1 MEFLEAKNVKHRFD
15 RRDEEGKVIGEVEA
29 LDGVDLEVE
38 SGQFIAILGQNGSGK
53 STFARHVNA
62 LLTPTEGTLIVDGKD
77 TRDSEVMWEIRR
89 AAGMIFQNP
98 DNQIVAGLVEEDV
111 AFGPENLG
119 VPTEEIKERVADSL
133 HAVDMEEYR
142 HHSPEH
148 LSGGQKQRVAVA
160 GVLAMQPECILMDEP
175 TAMLDPAGRREVIE
189 TAHRLCRE
197 DGVTIIL
204 ITHFMEEAA
213 GADRIFVLDRGRVV
227 MSGSPRE
234 IFSEPDQLKRYG
246 LDLPQIPRLA
256 CELKRDGWQ
265 IPEGVLTREELLDAL
280 CDSSGRETRPA
291 KDSAYH
297 VDACTEHTGADGT
310 DSKNA
315 EHAKTE
321 KLRMEG
327 VSYSYSPGTV
337 YETRAL
343 RDIDITIREG
353 EIVGLIGQTGSGKST
368 LIQMFNGLLQPDQGT
383 VFFEGQDIG
392 KAGFD
397 CGRLRGNVGLVF
409 QFAEQQLFETTVLKD
424 VAYGPK
430 NLGLDEDA
438 ARERAENALRQV
450 ELDEESWELSPFD
463 LSGGQKRRAAIA
475 GVLAMEPSV
484 LILDEPTAGLDPHGK
499 EELFDLIRGL
509 HNRLGITVVIVSH
522 NMEDM
527 ADLADR
533 IVVLRDGQIMLDG
546 APKEVFSHI
555 RELEEVSLSVPEV
568 TYLMEDLKT
577 RGYPVETVATTLNEA
592 KREIERVC

>member
-1 MEFLEAKNVKHRFD
+1 MEFLEAKNVKHRFE

-29 LDGVDLEVE
+29 LDGIDLEVE
-38 SGQFIAILGQNGSGK
+38 AGQFIAILGQNGSGK

-62 LLTPTEGTLIVDGKD
+62 LLTPTEGTLYVDGKNTKD
-77 TRDSEVMWEIRR
+77 QDVMREIRR

-142 HHSPEH
+142 HHSTER

-160 GVLAMQPECILMDEP
+160 GVLAMQPMCILMDEP
-175 TAMLDPAGRREVIE
+175 TAMLDPAGRSEVIE

-197 DGVTIIL
+197 GGVTIIL

-227 MSGSPRE
+227 MSGSSRE

-256 CELKRDGWQ
+256 DELKRDGWP
-265 IPEGVLTREELLDAL
+265 IPKGVLTREELLDAL
-280 CDSSGRETRPA
+280 CDSSGREIRPA
-291 KDSAYH
+291 KDSAYRA
-297 VDACTEHTGADGT
+297 DASTEHTGADGA
-310 DSKNA
+310 DAKGA
-315 EHAKTE
+315 EHEKKE

-343 RDIDITIREG
+343 RDLDFTIHEG

-368 LIQMFNGLLQPDQGT
+368 LIQMLNGLLQPDQGT

-397 CGRLRGNVGLVF
+397 RGRLRGNVGLVF
-409 QFAEQQLFETTVLKD
+409 QFAEQQLFESTVLKD

-509 HNRLGITVVIVSH
+509 HERLGITVVIVSH

-533 IVVLRDGQIMLDG
+533 IVVLRDGQIILDG

-577 RGYPVETVATTLNEA
+577 RGYPVDTVATTLDEA

>member
-1 MEFLEAKNVKHRFD
+1 MDFLEAKNVKHRFD

-29 LDGVDLEVE
+29 LDGVDLEVKA
-38 SGQFIAILGQNGSGK
+38 GQFIAILGQNGSGK

-62 LLTPTEGTLIVDGKD
+62 LLTPTEGTLLVDGKD
-77 TRDSEVMWEIRR
+77 TKDSDVMWEIRR

-119 VPTEEIKERVADSL
+119 VPTEEIEERVADSL

-142 HHSPEH
+142 HHSPER

-197 DGVTIIL
+197 GGVTIIL

-234 IFSEPDQLKRYG
+234 IFSEPDQLKKYG

-256 CELKRDGWQ
+256 CELKRDGWP
-265 IPEGVLTREELLDAL
+265 IPEGVLTREELVDELRAG
-280 CDSSGRETRPA
+280 SGREA
-291 KDSAYH
+291 GSVQDSALS
-297 VDACTEHTGADGT
+297 AGAGENAAGAD
-310 DSKNA
+310 DKESKNA
-315 EHAKTE
+315 AYEKTE

-343 RDIDITIREG
+343 RDIDLAIREG
-353 EIVGLIGQTGSGKST
+353 EMVGLIGQTGSGKST

-397 CGRLRGNVGLVF
+397 RGRLRGDVGLVF
-409 QFAEQQLFETTVLKD
+409 QFPEQQLFESTVLKD

-438 ARERAENALRQV
+438 ARDRAENALRQV
-450 ELDEESWELSPFD
+450 ELDEENWELSPFE

-509 HNRLGITVVIVSH
+509 HERLGITVLIVSH

-568 TYLMEDLKT
+568 TYLMEDLKAL
-577 RGYPVETVATTLNEA
+577 GYPIETVATTLNEA